1 MFFIQMLAVPHFI
14 HVRVD
19 ILLAYGK
26 LLHDH
31 IISLRGEAHR
41 TSLPLPHF
49 IEVPIPSQESEQS
62 CICGLGV
69 SIFPLSMIFIFAFG
83 IILTV

>member
-1 MFFIQMLAVPHFI
+1 
-14 HVRVD
+14 
-19 ILLAYGK
+19 
-26 LLHDH
+26 
-31 IISLRGEAHR
+31 
-41 TSLPLPHF
+41 
-49 IEVPIPSQESEQS
+49 VPIPSQESEQS